1 MSIFA
6 TAMAVHIPVLVDEVV
21 RWLNLKPGDAA
32 LDATVGEGGHAKA
45 LLAAT
50 SPDGALIGIDLDP
63 LALAS
68 AKRELAE
75 FAGRFTLLHGNFK
88 DLNSLLNG
96 QQNRRQLR
104 AVLCDLGIS
113 SLELQDA
120 SRGFSFENAGPL
132 DMRFSADADHPL
144 TAEKI
149 VNTWS
154 ESELAEMF
162 KELGEERHARRAA
175 RAIVA
180 ERKNAPF
187 ETTDELARII
197 ETVIPRQGP
206 RHPATKV
213 FQALRIS
220 VNLELSNLRAFLP
233 AALDALEPGGRL
245 AVISFHSLED
255 RIVKRFFQREAK
267 ECICPPA
274 LPVCQ
279 CTHRA
284 RLTILTKKPVT
295 ASVEERK
302 SNPRSRSAKLRVAQK
317 EKSI

>member
-1 MSIFA
+1 
-6 TAMAVHIPVLVDEVV
+6 MAVHIPVLVNEVV
-21 RWLNLKPGDAA
+21 QWLNLKPGDTA

-45 LLAAT
+45 ILAAT
-50 SPDGALIGIDLDP
+50 SPDGQLIGIDLDRH
-63 LALAS
+63 ALAS
-68 AKRELAE
+68 AQRELARVHT
-75 FAGRFTLLHGNFK
+75 GRFTLMHGNFK
-88 DLNSLLNG
+88 DLNSLLHG

-144 TAEKI
+144 TAAKI

-154 ESELAEMF
+154 EAELAEMF
-162 KELGEERHARRAA
+162 KELGEERNARRVAQ
-175 RAIVA
+175 AIVA
-180 ERKNAPF
+180 ERENAPF
-187 ETTDELARII
+187 ETTDQLVQVV
-197 ETVIPRQGP
+197 ETVIPRRGP

-220 VNLELSNLRAFLP
+220 VNLELNNLKAFLP

-245 AVISFHSLED
+245 AVITFHSLED
-255 RIVKRFFQREAK
+255 RIVKRFFQTEAK
-267 ECICPPA
+267 ACICPPE

-284 RLTILTKKPVT
+284 QLTILTKKPVT
-295 ASVEERK
+295 ASEEERK
-302 SNPRSRSAKLRVAQK
+302 SNPRSRSAKLRVA
-317 EKSI
+317 EKKMSL